1 MQFVSTRGIGP
12 VSFWDAALGG
22 VAADGGL
29 YVPQILPARLV
40 EERHT
45 DFASLVAEILHRFA
59 PEDLSRD
66 EILAAAKRAFALS
79 DQAFS
84 HPAVAPL
91 NQIDANSWFLEL
103 FHGPSLAFKDFALR
117 MIAEI
122 WQIGLARGSRRVTA
136 LVATSGDT
144 GGAAALAFANRP
156 DMRLVVL
163 HPKGRITDVQR
174 RFMTS
179 LDAGNVYNIEV
190 DGDFDL
196 CQAMVKA
203 AFQDQDFVAEMDL
216 VAVNSINWLRISV
229 QCAFYY
235 WSALGLGWDPQS
247 EQGGKDQ
254 GLLLDFIVPS
264 GNFGNC
270 LAGLLARKC
279 SGPVGQLHIACNAN
293 DFLARLLAT
302 GHMQAEPSVATLAP
316 AMDIQVPSNL
326 ERALYWVSNDDPPL
340 IAALMADFAR
350 QGRVSLSPALLA
362 TLTMQ
367 MRATSVDDGRIAQ
380 MLAWAR
386 ASLDSAI
393 CPHSAAG
400 LAALQDHAATN
411 TDRAKSRGRPTI
423 VFATAHGAK
432 FPEILREATGHT
444 RPLPDKAKWVTQ
456 RPEAFTTITADGA
469 QMRGATAL
477 AHYVAQLQR
486 IMRA

>member
-40 EERHT
+40 EERHS

-59 PEDLSRD
+59 PEDLSRAQ
-66 EILAAAKRAFALS
+66 IYAAAQRAFAHS

-91 NQIDANSWFLEL
+91 SQIDANSWFLEL
-103 FHGPSLAFKDFALR
+103 FQGPSLAFKDFALR

-144 GGAAALAFANRP
+144 GGAAALALANRP
-156 DMRLVVL
+156 DMRLFVL
-163 HPKGRITDVQR
+163 HPKGRITDIQR

-179 LDAGNVYNIEV
+179 LDAGNVHNIEV
-190 DGDFDL
+190 EGDFDL

-203 AFQDQDFVAEMDL
+203 AFQDRDFVAEMDL

-247 EQGGKDQ
+247 EKGGKDQ
-254 GLLLDFIVPS
+254 GPLLDFIVPS

-270 LAGLLARKC
+270 LAGLVAKKC
-279 SGPVGQLHIACNAN
+279 GGPVGQLHIACNAN

-302 GHMQAEPSVATLAP
+302 GQMRTALSVATLAP

-326 ERALYWVSNDDPPL
+326 ERALYWAGKDDPRL
-340 IAALMADFAR
+340 IKSLMSDFADQGSVRLPSALFAALNTQMH
-350 QGRVSLSPALLA
+350 A
-362 TLTMQ
+362 T
-367 MRATSVDDGRIAQ
+367 RVDDARISEK
-380 MLAWAR
+380 LAWAR

-400 LAALQDHAATN
+400 LAALLEPGTTN
-411 TDRAKSRGRPTI
+411 ADQAKIRGRPKV

-432 FPEILREATGHT
+432 FPEILLQATGHI
-444 RPLPDKAKWVTQ
+444 RELPDKARWVTE
-456 RPEAFTTITADGA
+456 RPEAFTTIKTDGA
-469 QMRGATAL
+469 QMPGTTAL